1 MQTAIMP
8 WAKKNYSENN
18 VEAVLQ
24 QILQDWWTLY
34 RESREYKNVPQ
45 DSKGKNILISLP
57 AKEMTILRKWM
68 AFNLTS
74 EDETNC

>member
-24 QILQDWWTLY
+24 QILQDW
-34 RESREYKNVPQ
+34 
-45 DSKGKNILISLP
+45 
-57 AKEMTILRKWM
+57 
-68 AFNLTS
+68 
-74 EDETNC
+74 